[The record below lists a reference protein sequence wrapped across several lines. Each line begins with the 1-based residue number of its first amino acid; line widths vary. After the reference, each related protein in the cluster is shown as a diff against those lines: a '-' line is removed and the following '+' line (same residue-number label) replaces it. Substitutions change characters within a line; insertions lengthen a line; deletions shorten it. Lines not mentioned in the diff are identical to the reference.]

1 MQTTKKEDEGSSLT
15 RLQAAFAQLQTVVE
29 GERGRLEA
37 DIARLAASRDRL
49 EREVDAMAALRKDW
63 GALVKLNVGGR
74 TFTTSKTTLTRYEES
89 LLGRMFSGRHELATD
104 EEGRAFIDRNGELFE
119 HVLDFLREGPAWV
132 MPDDATL
139 LLRLATEF
147 DYFQLPFNLETHS
160 ASSPTAWLTKRGQI
174 DDASPEAAP
183 TTIFAIGG
191 RNDESSSM
199 LAVVERY
206 DPEADAW
213 VSVGQLH
220 SPRNSA
226 AAVAFHGRVFVMGGL
241 STDTSSVGCFD
252 PSLFISSSS
261 SSSASSKSKA
271 KSKSSKVVSPAQA
284 EGLAGWRAL
293 EGLST
298 VRNGLAGV
306 SLGGR
311 IYALGGHNNAIY
323 LSSVERYD
331 ARGDRWERVAEMSTP
346 RYALAAVVLNG
357 RIYAIGGHSGTVPLA
372 SVEVYDPTADEW
384 RADVVPD
391 MPTARYYLA
400 AAVLNGRIYVLGGF
414 GEACQ
419 AVVECYDPT
428 TNKWTSVAPMS
439 VPKYALA
446 AASVGGKLYALG
458 GFDDKT
464 TFSTV
469 ERYDPAT
476 NSWSPAA
483 NMPTAKY
490 ALASV
495 AC

>member
-1 MQTTKKEDEGSSLT
+1 LTAGASLT
-15 RLQAAFAQLQTVVE
+15 RLQAAFAQLQTVVDS
-29 GERGRLEA
+29 ERGRIEA
-37 DIARLAASRDRL
+37 DIVRLTANRDRL
-49 EREVDAMAALRKDW
+49 EREVDELAAVRKDW

-74 TFTTSKTTLTRYEES
+74 TFTTSKTTLTRYEDS
-89 LLGRMFSGRHELATD
+89 LLGRMFSGRHELAAD

-132 MPDDATL
+132 MPDDGTL

-160 ASSPTAWLTKRGQI
+160 ASSPTAWLTKGPSGG
-174 DDASPEAAP
+174 DAPDAEP

-206 DPEADAW
+206 DPDADAW

-252 PSLFISSSS
+252 PSLFSSSS
-261 SSSASSKSKA
+261 SSSKPKPKA
-271 KSKSSKVVSPAQA
+271 KAKAMSDKDSPTQA

-306 SLGGR
+306 LLGGR

-357 RIYAIGGHSGTVPLA
+357 HIYAIGGHSGTVPLA

-414 GEACQ
+414 GDACQ
-419 AVVECYDPT
+419 AVVECYDPK
-428 TNKWTSVAPMS
+428 TNKWTSAAPMS
-439 VPKYALA
+439 VPKYALS

-464 TFSTV
+464 TFAAV
-469 ERYDPAT
+469 ERYDPDT
-476 NSWSPAA
+476 NSWSAAA

-495 AC
+495 SC